1 MFITG
6 ADSVPPLGFQQ
17 LISVQFY
24 DFTGNVHRRSW
35 SSTCALTLHLPRGVE
50 DPQEFNKLMKESLLE
65 CHGFGKM

>member
-6 ADSVPPLGFQQ
+6 ADSAPPLGFPQ

-24 DFTGNVHRRSW
+24 HFTGNVQW